1 MGDKYNAYMDEIA
14 SKSGWKEVCD
24 YRIKTMN
31 KEIRQEAL
39 SSMSLVM
46 SAQSE
51 VNHSKK
57 QSAAMVG
64 GAVSEVAGPAAG
76 LIAAYHTE
84 SKNKEKFKK
93 S

>member
-1 MGDKYNAYMDEIA
+1 MLIWMKLHQNQ
-14 SKSGWKEVCD
+14 GWKEVRD
-24 YRIKTMN
+24 NRIKMMN
-31 KEIRQEAL
+31 KAIRQEAL

-46 SAQSE
+46 SAQSA

-64 GAVSEVAGPAAG
+64 GAVSAVAGPAAG

>member
-1 MGDKYNAYMDEIA
+1 
-14 SKSGWKEVCD
+14 
-24 YRIKTMN
+24 
-31 KEIRQEAL
+31 
-39 SSMSLVM
+39 MSLVM
-46 SAQSE
+46 SAQSA

-64 GAVSEVAGPAAG
+64 GAVSAVAGPAAG